1 MQSVNHSAPAKI
13 TRERGRGR
21 EKERWSCGWILQ
33 HSYKSVGWGRGH
45 LAGLCMHAHVMGG
58 GGVGV
63 QLASYIAHV
72 QHNGNMCTVV

>member
-13 TRERGRGR
+13 MREREG
-21 EKERWSCGWILQ
+21 EVVMWILQ
-33 HSYKSVGWGRGH
+33 HSYKSVGWGRVTLGRIV
-45 LAGLCMHAHVMGG
+45 HASTCACVHVIGG
-58 GGVGV
+58 EGGVGV